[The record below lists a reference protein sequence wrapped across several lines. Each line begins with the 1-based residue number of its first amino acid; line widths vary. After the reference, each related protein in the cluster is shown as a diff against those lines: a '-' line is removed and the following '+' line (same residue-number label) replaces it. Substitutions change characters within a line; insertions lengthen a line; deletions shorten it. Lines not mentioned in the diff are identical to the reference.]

1 MSWIDEKFK
10 EETKEERLK
19 SYLAYCMG
27 TFCPDEDSLNNMVS
41 GILYI
46 LKIKTLEQL
55 QSA

>member
-10 EETKEERLK
+10 EENKEERLK
-19 SYLAYCMG
+19 NYLAYCMG
-27 TFCPDEDSLNNMVS
+27 TFCPDEGSLNNMVG

-46 LKIKTLEQL
+46 LGLKTLEQL